1 MSRILLFSILASYT
15 VLSLFSC
22 DSIME
27 DRSACPCF
35 VTLDFSGTDT
45 SIKRLD
51 LWFLAS
57 DGEILARD
65 TILKESYLLPYN
77 VRLAKDMVGCHVWG
91 NPDTDSLYYSGTE
104 LDATGETVHEYIEV
118 CREYADIYL
127 ILDGSEGDGI
137 LSSWITCSTSGRG
150 IDGEYI
156 EQEHI
161 VSGIKEIDS
170 DGNLF
175 FRYRIIRQ
183 KSMEKMKLAVSTYSY
198 EGSKVVNSYDL
209 GGWLSA
215 IGYDMEAENLED
227 VVIGAD
233 FSFSCFNIEVEAWNI
248 KKSIVIT
255 I

>member
-175 FRYRIIRQ
+175 FRYRIISVR
-183 KSMEKMKLAVSTYSY
+183 
-198 EGSKVVNSYDL
+198 
-209 GGWLSA
+209 
-215 IGYDMEAENLED
+215 
-227 VVIGAD
+227 
-233 FSFSCFNIEVEAWNI
+233 
-248 KKSIVIT
+248 
-255 I
+255 